1 MPMFGLDLNP
11 EVSFVICRS
20 SSSSFSSYYSDD
32 DDDEIEFVSSLKRR
46 ESLCLRLDHHHL
58 FKTK

>member
-1 MPMFGLDLNP
+1 MFGLDLNP

-20 SSSSFSSYYSDD
+20 SDDD
-32 DDDEIEFVSSLKRR
+32 DDDEIEFVSSMNRR